1 MSITQK
7 TKKMKKLLI
16 LGFIILSNLS
26 CKSQTILPLE
36 EVKNYINSENG
47 IPKNITYIKD
57 VNNILDKYVG
67 TWKGTYYS
75 RNYEFRI
82 LKITN
87 KPGRITED
95 RLMMRYV
102 ISDSNGTIIEDT
114 RALPDTNP
122 YVIEGDYVDGSF
134 YELYYS
140 GKESLCGQRGSIIID
155 IQPNSNNNVMRM
167 LFLPQQEILSLKDCP
182 NGSATQI
189 MPLNNLILTK
199 Q

>member
-1 MSITQK
+1 MELLLVFVT
-7 TKKMKKLLI
+7 MKKILI

-26 CKSQTILPLE
+26 CKSQTIMPLE

-57 VNNILDKYVG
+57 VNNVLDKYVG
-67 TWKGTYYS
+67 TWKGTYNN

-95 RLMMRYV
+95 RLLMRYV
-102 ISDSNGTIIEDT
+102 ISDSNGTIVEDT
-114 RALPDTNP
+114 RALPDTSS
-122 YVIEGDYVDGSF
+122 YVIKGDYLDGSF
-134 YELYYS
+134 YELYYI
-140 GKESLCGQRGSIIID
+140 GKESLCGQIGSIIID
-155 IQPNSNNNVMRM
+155 IQPNSNNKVMRM
-167 LFLPQQEILSLKDCP
+167 LFLPQQEILSLTDCP

>member
-1 MSITQK
+1 MELLLVFVT
-7 TKKMKKLLI
+7 MKKILI

-26 CKSQTILPLE
+26 CKSQTIMPLE

-57 VNNILDKYVG
+57 VNNVLDKYVG
-67 TWKGTYYS
+67 TWKGTYNN

-114 RALPDTNP
+114 RALPDTSS
-122 YVIEGDYVDGSF
+122 YVIKGDYLDGSF
-134 YELYYS
+134 YELYYI
-140 GKESLCGQRGSIIID
+140 GKESLCGQIGSIIID
-155 IQPNSNNNVMRM
+155 IQPNSNNKVMRM
-167 LFLPQQEILSLKDCP
+167 LFLPQQEILSLTDCP

>member
-1 MSITQK
+1 M
-7 TKKMKKLLI
+7 
-16 LGFIILSNLS
+16 
-26 CKSQTILPLE
+26 PLE

-57 VNNILDKYVG
+57 VNNVLDKYVG
-67 TWKGTYYS
+67 TWKGTYNN

-95 RLMMRYV
+95 RLLMRYV
-102 ISDSNGTIIEDT
+102 ISDSNGTIVEDT
-114 RALPDTNP
+114 RALPDTSS
-122 YVIEGDYVDGSF
+122 YVIKGDYLDGSF
-134 YELYYS
+134 YELYYI
-140 GKESLCGQRGSIIID
+140 GKESLCGQIGSIIID
-155 IQPNSNNNVMRM
+155 IQPNSNNKVMRM
-167 LFLPQQEILSLKDCP
+167 LFLPQQEILSLTDCP

>member
-1 MSITQK
+1 MSITK
-7 TKKMKKLLI
+7 KKKKMKKILI

-26 CKSQTILPLE
+26 CKAQTILQLE
-36 EVKNYINSENG
+36 EVAKYLDSGNG

-67 TWKGTYYS
+67 TWKGTYNN

-87 KPGRITED
+87 KTGRITED
-95 RLMMRYV
+95 RLLMRYV

-114 RALPDTNP
+114 RALSDTNP
-122 YVIEGDYVDGSF
+122 YVIEGDYWEKSSYF
-134 YELYYS
+134 LYYI
-140 GKESLCGQRGSIIID
+140 GKESLCGQKGHIIID
-155 IQPNSNNNVMRM
+155 IQPNSNNSKMR
-167 LFLPQQEILSLKDCP
+167 LFFMEQQEILSLKDCP
-182 NGSATQI
+182 NGNAVQV
-189 MPLNNLILTK
+189 MPVNDLILTK

>member
-1 MSITQK
+1 M
-7 TKKMKKLLI
+7 KKMKKILI

-67 TWKGTYYS
+67 TWKGTYNN

-114 RALPDTNP
+114 RALPDTSS
-122 YVIEGDYVDGSF
+122 YVIKGDYLDGSF
-134 YELYYS
+134 YELYYI
-140 GKESLCGQRGSIIID
+140 GKESLCGQIGSIIID
-155 IQPNSNNNVMRM
+155 IQPNSNNKVMRM
-167 LFLPQQEILSLKDCP
+167 LFLPQQEILSLTDCP